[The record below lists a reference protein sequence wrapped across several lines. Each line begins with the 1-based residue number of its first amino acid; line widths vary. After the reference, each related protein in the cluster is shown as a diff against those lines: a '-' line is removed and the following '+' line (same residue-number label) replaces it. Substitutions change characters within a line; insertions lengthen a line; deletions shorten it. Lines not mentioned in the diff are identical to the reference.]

1 MKLRFAFRAVGPFL
15 GGIATLV
22 LLVFLL
28 AAMYF
33 TWLDLQWTAFLA
45 GILAASVMALASRNA
60 HSEWRIARRDAQ
72 LAQVRQKLAAEGV
85 LRRHAEEGLAGARG
99 NIEYLDDK
107 LPALVCWADAEG
119 KLRFHN
125 HAFRAFDGRPRG
137 AIDGHPLPEAL
148 ASGWGAL
155 EPGWREALAG
165 RLAAGIREHALA
177 SGARLRLAWHWV
189 PHFGADGRV
198 EGACLIQV
206 DVTELRHGL
215 PEVAAMPAPPAP
227 APAACLPPA
236 PRAVLAATL
245 NEEITGWDNVG
256 DRLRAALENDEFC
269 LYAQRIEP
277 LSPAAHRLPFHE
289 LLVRLREEEDNLMP
303 PGTFLPLAEEH
314 GLMPA
319 LDRWVVRHVLDWAAA
334 DPGRRQAVYS
344 VNLSPATIDEGGL
357 PAFVREAL
365 DARGLPG
372 AILCFELPEADCGTR
387 TASLARFIAGAQAA
401 GCTTAFSGFGHQ
413 LEAFDLLRDLAV
425 DYLKIDPGIVL
436 RLATSPVDLA
446 KLKAIVRVARD
457 TRRLTIAQCVEDAQT
472 RERLSALG
480 VDYAQGFGVARP
492 EPLEGPG
499 RAGSGAPRQ
508 DMCWPPLIEMLA
520 PVMKAASSEAR

>member
-1 MKLRFAFRAVGPFL
+1 MKARIAFRAVGPFL
-15 GGIATLV
+15 GGIATL
-22 LLVFLL
+22 LLLAFLL

-60 HSEWRIARRDAQ
+60 HAAWRIARRDAQ
-72 LAQVRQKLAAEGV
+72 LTQARQKLAAEAV
-85 LRRHAEEGLAGARG
+85 LRRHAQDVLAASRA
-99 NIEYLDDK
+99 NLEYLDER
-107 LPALVCWADAEG
+107 LPALVCWADADG
-119 KLRFHN
+119 VLRYHN
-125 HAFRAFDGRPRG
+125 HAYRAFDGRPRA
-137 AIDGHPLPEAL
+137 AIDARPLPEAL
-148 ASGWGAL
+148 GPGWSAL

-165 RLAAGIREHALA
+165 RLASGTREHGFA
-177 SGARLRLAWHWV
+177 SGARLRLAWYWV
-189 PHFGADGRV
+189 PHFGTGGHV
-198 EGACLIQV
+198 EGACLVQV

-215 PEVAAMPAPPAP
+215 ATASAAVPSAPPP
-227 APAACLPPA
+227 SPPPA
-236 PRAVLAATL
+236 LPVPHAPRTVLAETL

-319 LDRWVVRHVLDWAAA
+319 LDRWVVRHVLDWAAG
-334 DPGRRQAVYS
+334 DPARRQAVYS

-357 PAFVREAL
+357 PAFVRAAL
-365 DARGLPG
+365 DARSLPG

-413 LEAFDLLRDLAV
+413 LEAFDLLRDLPV

-436 RLATSPVDLA
+436 RLAASPVDLA

-457 TRRLTIAQCVEDAQT
+457 TRRLTIAQCVEDEAT
-472 RERLSALG
+472 RERLAALG

-492 EPLEGPG
+492 EPLGGPG
-499 RAGSGAPRQ
+499 RTGRRAPSGHV
-508 DMCWPPLIEMLA
+508 LA
-520 PVMKAASSEAR
+520 AVD